1 MAKSAEHIFEEA
13 LALDADDRMEL
24 IDRLSE
30 TLEPSTDPEYTAA
43 WEAEIRERI
52 QQVERGQSAP
62 IPWRQAIDQIS
73 RGEGDAD

>member
-1 MAKSAEHIFEEA
+1 MTKSAEHILEEA
-13 LALDADDRMEL
+13 LALDAADRMEL

-30 TLEPSTDPEYTAA
+30 TLEPSTDPEYAAA

-62 IPWRQAIDQIS
+62 IPWRHALDQIS

>member
-1 MAKSAEHIFEEA
+1 MTKSAEHILEEA
-13 LALDADDRMEL
+13 LALNAADRIEL

-30 TLEPSTDPEYTAA
+30 TLEPSTDSEYTAA

-62 IPWRQAIDQIS
+62 IPWRDAMNQIS
-73 RGEGDAD
+73 RGESNAD